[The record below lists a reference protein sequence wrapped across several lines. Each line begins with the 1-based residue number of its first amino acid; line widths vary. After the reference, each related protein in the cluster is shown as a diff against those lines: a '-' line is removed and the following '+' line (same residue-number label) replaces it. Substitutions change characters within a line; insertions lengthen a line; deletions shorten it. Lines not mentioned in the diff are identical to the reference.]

1 MSRKRKKAY
10 VLFALLLSIAMAATD
25 TIGVKASS
33 TGEYLKTLNE
43 GVAAIIDP
51 KSENDTGDKKAE
63 AVEKLD
69 TLASESETEETADAD
84 DIFMANVQT
93 AMNVRKEPSDSAEKA
108 GILYK
113 DCGGHV
119 LDQENGWTKIESGD
133 LVGWAKNEYILVGE
147 KAKAAADEVGRKVIV
162 CQTDALNVRNK
173 AASNADSEAVLAKGD
188 SLEIVSSDE
197 KISDGWI
204 AVDFEGENGYVQE
217 KYVTQDFKVD
227 AGETQAKIEVREKAA
242 AEKKAEE
249 EKAAKEKA
257 EKEKSA
263 SKNSQK
269 NNTTS
274 GAQTTTTGTAVV
286 ANADEVRLLGALI
299 QCEAGCVS
307 YDGQLA
313 VGAVVMNRVK
323 SGAYP
328 STIQDVIYASGQFT
342 PAGNGK
348 VARYYNG
355 DVNAQCIQAA
365 QAAIAG
371 QSNVG
376 GATHFRR
383 AGNHDGMVIANQ
395 VFW

>member
-227 AGETQAKIEVREKAA
+227 AGETQAKIEAREKAA

-286 ANADEVRLLGALI
+286 ANADEVRLL
-299 QCEAGCVS
+299 
-307 YDGQLA
+307 
-313 VGAVVMNRVK
+313 
-323 SGAYP
+323 
-328 STIQDVIYASGQFT
+328 
-342 PAGNGK
+342 
-348 VARYYNG
+348 
-355 DVNAQCIQAA
+355 
-365 QAAIAG
+365 
-371 QSNVG
+371 
-376 GATHFRR
+376 
-383 AGNHDGMVIANQ
+383 
-395 VFW
+395 

>member
-10 VLFALLLSIAMAATD
+10 VLFALLLSITMAATD

-51 KSENDTGDKKAE
+51 KSENDTSDKKAE

-69 TLASESETEETADAD
+69 TLANESETEETADAD

-108 GILYK
+108 GVLYK

-133 LVGWAKNEYILVGE
+133 LVGWAKNEYIIVGD

-188 SLEIVSSDE
+188 SLEIVNSDE
-197 KISDGWI
+197 KISDGWV

-227 AGETQAKIEVREKAA
+227 AGETQAKIDAREKAA
-242 AEKKAEE
+242 AEKKA
-249 EKAAKEKA
+249 AQEKA
-257 EKEKSA
+257 EKDKAASNKST
-263 SKNSQK
+263 K
-269 NNTTS
+269 NNVT
-274 GAQTTTTGTAVV
+274 GAQTTTTGTAVM

-371 QSNVG
+371 QTNVG